1 MLTDWLKNSPIN
13 PEWLA
18 ALATLSLMTFLLSL
32 IVIPW
37 IVIRLPADYFTNEA
51 RPKLPFKDAHPVIG
65 LSINLIKNILGVIL
79 IIAGILMLVLP
90 GQGILTILIGLGL
103 VNFPGKY
110 RLERYLVTKTGAL
123 TVMNWLRKKASKP
136 ALQVP
141 AS

>member
-13 PEWLA
+13 SEWLA
-18 ALATLSLMTFLLSL
+18 ALATISLVTFLLSL

-37 IVIRLPADYFTNEA
+37 IVVRLPADYFTDET
-51 RPKLPFKDAHPVIG
+51 RPKLPFKDAHPIIG
-65 LSINLIKNILGVIL
+65 LSINLLKNIMGVIL

-110 RLERYLVTKTGAL
+110 KLERYLVTKTGVL
-123 TVMNWLRKKASKP
+123 KGMNWLRKKANKP
-136 ALQVP
+136 PLRVTD
-141 AS
+141 

>member
-13 PEWLA
+13 SEWLA
-18 ALATLSLMTFLLSL
+18 ALATISLVTFLLSL

-37 IVIRLPADYFTNEA
+37 IVVRLPADYFTDET
-51 RPKLPFKDAHPVIG
+51 RPKLPFKDAHPIIG
-65 LSINLIKNILGVIL
+65 LSINLLKNIMGVVL

-110 RLERYLVTKTGAL
+110 KLERYLVTKTGVL
-123 TVMNWLRKKASKP
+123 KGMNWLRKKANKP
-136 ALQVP
+136 PLRVTD
-141 AS
+141 